1 MFLVSGPLGV
11 QALSCFL
18 HHSSDRTARAHRL
31 NATVQYMIIY
41 IYWFFYVIRSCLAFA
56 HRLDGTLYK
65 AQVQKLFSH
74 NDRLKTNAKIIDWIR
89 IAIFSKS
96 IVIEREREPQNQ
108 PPMHPEREIKI
119 LKHSRNLFQGFT
131 ISWNP
136 GWLKV
141 TFLGSVI
148 RQDLPKV
155 RVRGKMGQAQQLR
168 LPFCEHIS
176 SR

>member
-1 MFLVSGPLGV
+1 ML
-11 QALSCFL
+11 
-18 HHSSDRTARAHRL
+18 
-31 NATVQYMIIY
+31 QYNIWLYIY

-96 IVIEREREPQNQ
+96 IVIEREREREPQNEA
-108 PPMHPEREIKI
+108 PMHPEREIKI

-155 RVRGKMGQAQQLR
+155 RVRGKMGQTQQLR

-176 SR
+176 SRIF